1 MTDNNYITQL
11 ENPIN
16 ELPSREEIGGK
27 PYDDESA
34 PTPLFPVNNNQNQFE
49 KPDDKANDDIQIKY
63 EIPPITMTDNYRDEK
78 KYKDKD
84 DSLSPRKV
92 SSIISGIISCSII
105 NFMIVIYDL
114 VFHILIEF
122 SPLILIDDVGIIIMA
137 ILAIYSCFKRDSDII
152 KKIVGITIIIS
163 FVGLILRVVGYLQ
176 FKKQETSDMYLVSYF
191 LFVIRFMAQLC
202 CCTNC

>member
-16 ELPSREEIGGK
+16 ELPSREEIVGK

-78 KYKDKD
+78 NMKTK
-84 DSLSPRKV
+84 
-92 SSIISGIISCSII
+92 
-105 NFMIVIYDL
+105 MIL
-114 VFHILIEF
+114 
-122 SPLILIDDVGIIIMA
+122 
-137 ILAIYSCFKRDSDII
+137 
-152 KKIVGITIIIS
+152 
-163 FVGLILRVVGYLQ
+163 
-176 FKKQETSDMYLVSYF
+176 
-191 LFVIRFMAQLC
+191 
-202 CCTNC
+202 